1 MRVSDE
7 QQGKPGLSL
16 QVMRLSDEQEVPG
29 ARRGKSGPRARPAR
43 PASPPPT
50 YGNGRQA

>member
-7 QQGKPGLSL
+7 QQVRPGLSL

-29 ARRGKSGPRARPAR
+29 ARRGKWRPRAEPAA
-43 PASPPPT
+43 PAPT